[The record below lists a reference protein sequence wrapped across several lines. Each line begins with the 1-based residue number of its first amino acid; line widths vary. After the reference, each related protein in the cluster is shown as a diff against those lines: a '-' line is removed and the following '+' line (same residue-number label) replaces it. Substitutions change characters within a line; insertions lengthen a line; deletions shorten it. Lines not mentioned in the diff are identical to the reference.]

1 MGAGK
6 IPESQKKWPF
16 TIRNRSCIYFSDFY
30 GKGNVHSRIMK
41 VLAIET
47 SCDETAAAVVRD
59 GREVL
64 SSVVSSQVDIHSKYG
79 GVVPEIASRKHVESI
94 VPVILQAL
102 DNARLDLGEID
113 GIAVT
118 RGPGLVGSLLV
129 GLSVAKS
136 IAFAKKKP
144 LVGVNHLEGHVAAIF
159 LSDRAPVFPFVALVV
174 SGGHTIVY
182 LARDFQDF
190 VLLGQTRDDAA
201 GEAFDKAAKLLNI
214 GYPGGVVI
222 DRLAKSGNPQAL
234 SFPRPMRDS
243 LNFSFSGV
251 KTSLLTYTRKRERP
265 IEEGEIPDI
274 VASYQEAIVDVL
286 VEKTMRAAA
295 LNNMPRVAVVGGV
308 AANSRLRSRFME
320 EGQKRAIEVFIPPPV
335 LCTDNAAMIAV
346 VGEHLLAR
354 GRRDGHDLNAV
365 SRWPLETLLK

>member
-1 MGAGK
+1 
-6 IPESQKKWPF
+6 
-16 TIRNRSCIYFSDFY
+16 
-30 GKGNVHSRIMK
+30 MK

-64 SSVVSSQVDIHSKYG
+64 SSVVSSQVDIHSRYG

-102 DNARLDLGEID
+102 ENARLELGDVD

-129 GLSVAKS
+129 GLSVAKAV
-136 IAFAKKKP
+136 AFTNRKP
-144 LVGVNHLEGHVAAIF
+144 MVGVNHLEGHVAAVF
-159 LSDRAPVFPFVALVV
+159 LSDRTPAFPFVALVV
-174 SGGHTIVY
+174 SGGHTMVY

-201 GEAFDKAAKLLNI
+201 GEAFDKAAKLLDI

-222 DRLAKSGNPQAL
+222 DRLAKSGNPRAL
-234 SFPRPMRDS
+234 NFPRAMRDS
-243 LNFSFSGV
+243 LDFSFSGV
-251 KTSLLTYTRKRERP
+251 KTALLTYIRKRERP

-286 VEKTMRAAA
+286 VDKTLRAAESKG
-295 LNNMPRVAVVGGV
+295 MTRVAVVGGV
-308 AANSRLRSRFME
+308 AANSRLRHRFME
-320 EGQKRAIEVFIPPPV
+320 EAQRRSVEVFIPPPI

-354 GRRDGHDLNAV
+354 GRRDGYDLNAV
-365 SRWPLETLLK
+365 SRWPLNQIEK